1 MVDDI
6 AHAKAPVEKPRPL
19 GAHDAGYR
27 ELHLDNQLCL
37 AIQIADSLVTRL
49 YRGLL
54 EPLGLTHPQYL
65 VLIALWE
72 RTERCSMGDLRR
84 GLCMD
89 TGAVTPLVKRM
100 EAAGLLRRSRDV
112 ADERRVWVDL
122 TEAGWA
128 LRDRVL
134 EVRRNVVARL
144 PLSDAE
150 IATLRSSLQ
159 SLNAAML
166 AGSPPLR

>member
-1 MVDDI
+1 MVEDI
-6 AHAKAPVEKPRPL
+6 APAIAPAAKPPHPEAC
-19 GAHDAGYR
+19 DAGYH

-112 ADERRVWVDL
+112 VDERRVWVDL
-122 TEAGWA
+122 TDAGWA

-134 EVRRNVVARL
+134 EVRRGVVARL
-144 PLSDAE
+144 PLSEAE
-150 IATLRSSLQ
+150 ISTLRSSLQ

-166 AGSPPLR
+166 AREAPFR

>member
-1 MVDDI
+1 MVEDI
-6 AHAKAPVEKPRPL
+6 ASVTPPVPAPRRLEARDP
-19 GAHDAGYR
+19 GYR

-72 RTERCSMGDLRR
+72 RTERCNMGDLRR
-84 GLCMD
+84 SLCMD

-100 EAAGLLRRSRDV
+100 EAAGLLRRSRDA

-122 TEAGWA
+122 TDAGWA

-134 EVRRNVVARL
+134 EVRRDVVARL
-144 PLSDAE
+144 PLSDDE
-150 IATLRSSLQ
+150 IVTMRSSLQ

-166 AGSPPLR
+166 AREAPFR